1 MLRSRYMTMSEIDD
15 ATTPWRIKN
24 RSIDTAEKILER
36 NPAFESVANVID
48 YALTTLK
55 RMQEKK

>member
-24 RSIDTAEKILER
+24 RSLDTAQKLLER
-36 NPAFESVANVID
+36 NPAFESIADDID
-48 YALTTLK
+48 YALTMLK
-55 RMQEKK
+55 RMEDKK